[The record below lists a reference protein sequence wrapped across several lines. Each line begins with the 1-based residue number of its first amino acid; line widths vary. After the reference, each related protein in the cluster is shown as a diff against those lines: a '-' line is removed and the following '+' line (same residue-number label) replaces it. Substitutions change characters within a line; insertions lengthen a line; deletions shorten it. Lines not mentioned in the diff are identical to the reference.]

1 MSISSSVSLRISVE
15 PSKEPLSIMEFLPGK
30 KYEDLLRELKINP
43 ETVLLLKDGE
53 LVPSDGI
60 ATSGNL
66 SIIIITSKG

>member
-1 MSISSSVSLRISVE
+1 
-15 PSKEPLSIMEFLPGK
+15 MEFLPGK